1 MNMYYKVKFG
11 KKELIFN
18 TYEEIASY
26 CLNNNIEVTEMYR
39 LIVDTD
45 TLNLKEVKII

>member
-1 MNMYYKVKFG
+1 MNLYYKVKFG

-26 CLNNNIEVTEMYR
+26 CNNNDSEVTEMYR
-39 LIVDTD
+39 LTVDPD